1 MQLGSV
7 LTLFYPLHD
16 RRLIES
22 FQEGFSEALACG
34 SVEGGLERGKTEDR
48 KTRLGTEQAV

>member
-16 RRLIES
+16 RRLLES